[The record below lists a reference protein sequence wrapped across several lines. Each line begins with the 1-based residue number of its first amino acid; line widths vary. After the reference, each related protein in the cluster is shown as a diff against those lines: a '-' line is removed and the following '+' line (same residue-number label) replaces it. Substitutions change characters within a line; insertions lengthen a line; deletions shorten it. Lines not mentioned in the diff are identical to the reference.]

1 MKISKKTVGLE
12 PGYLEQMKSVQEKV
26 NVKKVSKF
34 NKVKEKVEISAKA
47 QELQKFKK
55 ILKEIPAVRKEKVA
69 ELKEALE
76 KGVYQVNNK
85 KLAVKILQEGI
96 LNIFKVK

>member
-26 NVKKVSKF
+26 NVKKVSQF
-34 NKVKEKVEISAKA
+34 NKVKEKVEISVKA